1 MPRFESLKA
10 QHRNTGDVDVWFG
23 QNGNTSHLEVD
34 FAVDGRLSDKHGYNN
49 NNNKYN
55 CNVGA
60 GRASLPPP
68 EAPRV
73 VFDRLD
79 IKMNKGFVYLTNT
92 HVSEEVKVVS
102 EQNAVVGQVTANKRI
117 EIESKLHTTLSLISS
132 NASDLLMVSAETV
145 AQVSMQS
152 PFYGNVAL
160 TTWVSFF
167 RPEVFFTP
175 RDTFVQQTKT
185 LQTLTGYFPYA
196 NGAEPESPF
205 PRVTVNGEQ
214 ASFALTSPS
223 LPSFLHSRTGQA
235 SLKIA
240 QTNK

>member
-1 MPRFESLKA
+1 MTRRERTLRWGCVEADVSIMFPWNMPRFESLKA

-34 FAVDGRLSDKHGYNN
+34 FAVDGLLSNKHGYNN

-79 IKMNKGFVYLTNT
+79 IKTNKGFVYLTNT
-92 HVSEEVKVVS
+92 HVSEELKVVS
-102 EQNAVVGQVTANKRI
+102 EQNAVVGQVTANKLI

-145 AQVSMQS
+145 AQVSMVKETNMS
-152 PFYGNVAL
+152 LLFF
-160 TTWVSFF
+160 SFI
-167 RPEVFFTP
+167 
-175 RDTFVQQTKT
+175 
-185 LQTLTGYFPYA
+185 Y
-196 NGAEPESPF
+196 
-205 PRVTVNGEQ
+205 
-214 ASFALTSPS
+214 
-223 LPSFLHSRTGQA
+223 
-235 SLKIA
+235 
-240 QTNK
+240 

>member
-1 MPRFESLKA
+1 MWEDINVRQYDSSTDQDDGRGKIYAHLRASNTKILLVTALNAIPHLEDSTLEANIYLELYGQERERTLRWGCVEADVSIMFPWNMPRFESLKA
-10 QHRNTGDVDVWFG
+10 QHRNTGDVDVWF
-23 QNGNTSHLEVD
+23 
-34 FAVDGRLSDKHGYNN
+34 
-49 NNNKYN
+49 
-55 CNVGA
+55 
-60 GRASLPPP
+60 
-68 EAPRV
+68 
-73 VFDRLD
+73 
-79 IKMNKGFVYLTNT
+79 
-92 HVSEEVKVVS
+92 
-102 EQNAVVGQVTANKRI
+102 ANKRI

-132 NASDLLMVSAETV
+132 NASDLDLMVSAETV

-152 PFYGNVAL
+152 PFYSHVAL
-160 TTWVSFF
+160 TTWASFF

-196 NGAEPESPF
+196 NGTEPESPF

-223 LPSFLHSRTGQA
+223 LPSFLHSRTGRA
-235 SLKIA
+235 RLKIA